1 MFKVNKEH
9 VSQKRKKKKKVNK
22 ERVSFLSSYFMNVSQ
37 VDEPHKLI

>member
-9 VSQKRKKKKKVNK
+9 VSQKRKKKKVNK

-37 VDEPHKLI
+37 VNEPHKLI